1 MGAAAASKRRKEA
14 RRGLTVAEGSGSGA
28 WPGRSHRGRGLGG
41 GTARGRGRAAA
52 RPAGERA
59 AGGWPGAP
67 AFAAAAAE
75 VRVSRCGG
83 DLMGFAV
90 LGVLVDLCCG
100 GSTIQKMATRILS
113 LTSSSSGCERNWSG
127 FEGVST
133 YLLIILAVL

>member
-1 MGAAAASKRRKEA
+1 VGGRPSGKDSSHARAEISHGCGGRVEEEEGGAA
-14 RRGLTVAEGSGSGA
+14 GVNGCGGVGFGGVAGA
-28 WPGRSHRGRGLGG
+28 VPPGGGLGG

-67 AFAAAAAE
+67 AFAAAAAAAAAE

-90 LGVLVDLCCG
+90 LGCL
-100 GSTIQKMATRILS
+100 RICAAGARPYQQRICVV
-113 LTSSSSGCERNWSG
+113 TKVKN
-127 FEGVST
+127 
-133 YLLIILAVL
+133 

>member
-1 MGAAAASKRRKEA
+1 VGGRPSGKDSSQARAEISHGCGGRVEEEEGA
-14 RRGLTVAEGSGSGA
+14 RRGLTIAEGSGSGA

-67 AFAAAAAE
+67 AFAAAAE
-75 VRVSRCGG
+75 VRVPRCGG

-100 GSTIQKMATRILS
+100 GSTIPVGNMCSR
-113 LTSSSSGCERNWSG
+113 
-127 FEGVST
+127 
-133 YLLIILAVL
+133 

>member
-1 MGAAAASKRRKEA
+1 MGAAAASKRRKAA

-41 GTARGRGRAAA
+41 GTTRGQGRAAA
-52 RPAGERA
+52 HPVGERA

-67 AFAAAAAE
+67 AFAAAAAAE

-100 GSTIQKMATRILS
+100 GSTIPVGNMCSR
-113 LTSSSSGCERNWSG
+113 
-127 FEGVST
+127 
-133 YLLIILAVL
+133 

>member
-67 AFAAAAAE
+67 AFAAAAAAE

-100 GSTIQKMATRILS
+100 GSTIP
-113 LTSSSSGCERNWSG
+113 
-127 FEGVST
+127 V
-133 YLLIILAVL
+133 AVGNMCSR